1 MSVTELDRH
10 VERAEPARSMAVCIL
25 GAREDRPRLAGLFEA
40 FDVVLVVPD
49 HRTAQA
55 VLSGMGPD
63 GSQPHETVA
72 ADPRDGGATDIPDE
86 EPRLSLLA
94 RDDVAAE
101 GDLQVDCKLHEATW
115 QGRPLALTRRERDIV
130 RCLLQVPRR
139 VWTYGELY
147 AEVWGAEYYGDT
159 IPVHAAVK
167 RLRRKL
173 RGASVCAEVES
184 VRGIGF
190 RLGTAAG

>member
-1 MSVTELDRH
+1 MSMV
-10 VERAEPARSMAVCIL
+10 VCIL
-25 GAREDRPRLAGLFEA
+25 GSREDRPRLTGLFDT

-55 VLSGMGPD
+55 VLSGMGSD
-63 GSQPHETVA
+63 GSQSPPDARIEGEAELTAVQVPVDTVA
-72 ADPRDGGATDIPDE
+72 DE
-86 EPRLSLLA
+86 A
-94 RDDVAAE
+94 VVE
-101 GDLQVDCKLHEATW
+101 GDLRVDARLHQATW
-115 QGRPLALTRRERDIV
+115 RGRPLDLTRRERDIL

-147 AEVWGAEYYGDT
+147 EEVWGAEYYGDA
-159 IPVHAAVK
+159 IPLHAAVK

-173 RGASVCAEVES
+173 RNASVDAEVES

-190 RLGTAAG
+190 RLRTATD